1 MKIRYLRQDDL
12 CSVVALVER
21 IKIIDL
27 SKKEIYQ
34 TLKSDFE
41 WISKTF
47 SLALVAEEKEK
58 IVGLIT
64 LEEYERTRQG
74 VIAEL
79 GYIAVDKDYQ
89 QKSVATKLYEEAVR
103 RLKKNI
109 LKNNFFLRL
118 IKAEVDS
125 LDNTAQSF
133 YTNLGMEKA
142 VEIPNYW
149 SQENGLVIF
158 VKRFN

>member
-1 MKIRYLRQDDL
+1 
-12 CSVVALVER
+12 VVALVER